1 MSGMAA
7 FYAAVSGVKGQLFSM
22 SIVGNNISN
31 TNTHGFKTGRVTFR
45 ESLVQTLRGA
55 SAPRENYGG
64 QSALQVGLG
73 MQVGSVDVDRTQG
86 MLQQTGIVT
95 DLAVDGDGYFILS
108 DGQTDYFT
116 RAGNFVFDANGNLT
130 SPSTGLI
137 VQGWLANEVGNIPTG
152 APLEDL
158 TLPFGET
165 SPARASTE
173 VQFSANLDAGASDS
187 IAELTGA
194 GTTGISAVSG
204 TAADGAGGV
213 HSITIT
219 GANATRSTATGTNT
233 ASVALTGNETLTS
246 LGVTDAS
253 TMTITMDGGDT
264 YTVLGLTTDSTVG
277 ELVQAIN
284 NLGAGVTAE
293 ITGGEVKL
301 TRNYYGDGTI
311 YNIETS
317 VGVAGDIVAE
327 IFGST
332 GSAFTANS
340 GTASTLAATDT
351 FSPTGRVAMAAENL
365 TLMYDEN
372 NGLVTGIADVGDGG
386 ISILAENG
394 MAAGTATISTED
406 TQHLTSILVYDT
418 LGVEH
423 TLNMTF
429 TKSAV
434 QNQWYWESSF
444 EDNEIVM
451 GGRTG
456 SIEFNSDGSFRT
468 FNFDDGSEFLSFA
481 PETGAD
487 NLRVA
492 FETGTPNSFNGLTQF
507 SSPFTAKAI
516 GQDGYG
522 MGNLS
527 EITVDT
533 SGKITGLFTNG
544 VLRSMGQVVLS
555 TFKNP
560 EGLTRIGGN
569 LYQVSP
575 NSGHS
580 ITGAAGTTI
589 DAAIVSKSLEMSNV
603 DLAEEFTRMI
613 TAQRGFQANA
623 RVITSGDEI
632 LMDLMNLKR

>member
-45 ESLVQTLRGA
+45 ESLVQTLRGP
-55 SAPRENYGG
+55 SAPRENFGG

-130 SPSTGLI
+130 SPGNGLI
-137 VQGWLANEVGNIPTG
+137 VQGWLADDSGNIPTG
-152 APLEDL
+152 APLEHL

-165 SPARASTE
+165 SPARASTQ
-173 VQFSANLDAGASDS
+173 VDFSANLDAGASDS
-187 IAELTGA
+187 VAELTSA

-213 HSITIT
+213 HTIT
-219 GANATRSTATGTNT
+219 VLGANATQSTNTGTNA
-233 ASVALTGNETLTS
+233 ASVVLTGNETLTS

-253 TMTITMDGGDT
+253 TLTITVDGGET
-264 YTVLGLTTDSTVG
+264 YDVLGLTIDSTVG

-293 ITGGEVKL
+293 IDGGEVKL
-301 TRNYYGDGTI
+301 TRNYYGVGTI
-311 YNIETS
+311 YNIETN
-317 VGVAGDIVAE
+317 VGVAGDIAAE
-327 IFGST
+327 IFGAT
-332 GSAFTANS
+332 GSSFSADN
-340 GTASTLAATDT
+340 GTASTLTATDSFT
-351 FSPTGRVAMAAENL
+351 PTGRAAMAAENL
-365 TLMYDEN
+365 TLAYDSN
-372 NGLVTGIADVGDGG
+372 TGLVTGITELADGG
-386 ISILAENG
+386 ISIIAESG
-394 MAAGTATISTED
+394 LAAGTAAIGTED

-418 LGVEH
+418 LGVKH

-429 TKSAV
+429 TKSAT
-434 QNQWYWESSF
+434 QNKWYWETSF
-444 EDNEIVM
+444 EDNEIIM

-456 SIEFNSDGSFRT
+456 TIEFNSNGSFRT
-468 FNFDDGSEFLSFA
+468 FSFDDGSEYFSFA

-487 NLRVA
+487 NLRVS
-492 FETGTPNSFNGLTQF
+492 FNTGNSNSFSGLTQF

-544 VLRSMGQVVLS
+544 VLRNMGQVVLS

-560 EGLTRIGGN
+560 DGLTRIGGN

-589 DAAIVSKSLEMSNV
+589 DASIVSKSLEMSNV